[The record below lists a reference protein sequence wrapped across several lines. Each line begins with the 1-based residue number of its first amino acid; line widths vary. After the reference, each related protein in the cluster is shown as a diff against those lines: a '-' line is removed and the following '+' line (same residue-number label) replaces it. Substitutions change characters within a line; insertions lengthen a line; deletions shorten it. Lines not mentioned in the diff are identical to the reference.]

1 MFNSKK
7 EFALALLNGRKF
19 RDPGG
24 FFIYFDN
31 ESLGNPFRVKINGK
45 NQGLDGIWG
54 SASEVKEVYSEE
66 TKREKEKIMIKVT
79 GYEQENQGSIDI
91 KEISTTTPIFVKKG
105 EKLIGVLTKETAGW
119 IIRTSNGGGVSG
131 YFLSREKTLSSASEI
146 GPYSFF
152 ILN

>member
-1 MFNSKK
+1 MKVTRTITN
-7 EFALALLNGRKF
+7 
-19 RDPGG
+19 
-24 FFIYFDN
+24 
-31 ESLGNPFRVKINGK
+31 
-45 NQGLDGIWG
+45 
-54 SASEVKEVYSEE
+54 EVKRCTGCPYVESTPEGPICME
-66 TKREKEKIMIKVT
+66 MTKKYGMYHDFVFPEGRNKIHPKCPLIQEKIMIKVM